1 MILFW
6 TSGISIY
13 LFLYIFKDK
22 TADLRFVIFGSL
34 FPVIFDSSLYIFGFT
49 NQNEYIGHSIFLTVG
64 LFFIFMIATKRGSLF
79 RANSLLFS
87 IGTFFYLVLSFT
99 WLNQS
104 IILFPLFQNSEDIF
118 SLDKNY
124 KTALGGV
131 GILYLFFKFRSIQ
144 ILKEFINTGKFTYL
158 K

>member
-22 TADLRFVIFGSL
+22 NADLRFVIFGSL
-34 FPVIFDSSLYIFGFT
+34 FPVIFDSSLYIFGIT

-118 SLDKNY
+118 LLDKNY

-144 ILKEFINTGKFTYL
+144 IIKEFINTGKFTY
-158 K
+158 

>member
-22 TADLRFVIFGSL
+22 NADLRFVVFGSL
-34 FPVIFDSSLYIFGFT
+34 FPVIFDSILYFFGLS
-49 NQNEYIGHSIFLTVG
+49 NQNEYIGHSIFFTVS

-144 ILKEFINTGKFTYL
+144 ILKEFINTGKFTY
-158 K
+158 

>member
-22 TADLRFVIFGSL
+22 NADLRFVIFGSL
-34 FPVIFDSSLYIFGFT
+34 FPVIFDSSLYIFGIT

-87 IGTFFYLVLSFT
+87 IGSFFYLVLSFT

-144 ILKEFINTGKFTYL
+144 ILKEFINTGKFTY
-158 K
+158 

>member
-6 TSGISIY
+6 TSALSIY

-22 TADLRFVIFGSL
+22 NADLRFIIFGSL
-34 FPVIFDSSLYIFGFT
+34 FPVIFDSSLYFFGLS
-49 NQNEYIGHSIFLTVG
+49 NQNEYIGHSIFFTVS

-87 IGTFFYLVLSFT
+87 IGSFLYLVLSFT

-104 IILFPLFQNSEDIF
+104 IILYPLFQNSENIF
-118 SLDKNY
+118 SLANNY
-124 KTALGGV
+124 KKALGGI
-131 GILYLFFKFRSIQ
+131 GILYLFFKFRDIQ
-144 ILKEFINTGKFTYL
+144 TLKEFINSGKFTY
-158 K
+158 

>member
-6 TSGISIY
+6 TSGLSIF

-22 TADLRFVIFGSL
+22 NADLRFVIFGSL
-34 FPVIFDSSLYIFGFT
+34 VPVIFDSILYFFGLS
-49 NQNEYIGHSIFLTVG
+49 NQKEFIGHSIFFTVS

-87 IGTFFYLVLSFT
+87 IGSFFYLVLSFT

-104 IILFPLFQNSEDIF
+104 IILYPLFQNSEDIF
-118 SLDKNY
+118 SLAKNY
-124 KTALGGV
+124 NTALGAI
-131 GILYLFFKFRSIQ
+131 GILYLFFKFRNIQ
-144 ILKEFINTGKFTYL
+144 ILKEFINTGKFTY
-158 K
+158 

>member
-22 TADLRFVIFGSL
+22 NADLRFVIFGSL
-34 FPVIFDSSLYIFGFT
+34 FPVIFDSSLYIFGIT

-124 KTALGGV
+124 KTALGGI

>member
-6 TSGISIY
+6 TSALSIY

-22 TADLRFVIFGSL
+22 NADLRFVIFGSL
-34 FPVIFDSSLYIFGFT
+34 FPVIFDSGLYIFGFT
-49 NQNEYIGHSIFLTVG
+49 NQNEYIGHSIFFIVA

-87 IGTFFYLVLSFT
+87 IGCFFYLVLSFT

-104 IILFPLFQNSEDIF
+104 IILYPLFQNSEDIF
-118 SLDKNY
+118 SLTKNY
-124 KTALGGV
+124 KITLGGI
-131 GILYLFFKFRSIQ
+131 GILYLFFKFRNIQ
-144 ILKEFINTGKFTYL
+144 ILKEFINTGKFTY
-158 K
+158 

>member
-22 TADLRFVIFGSL
+22 NADLRFVIFGSL
-34 FPVIFDSSLYIFGFT
+34 FPVIFDSSLYIFGIT

-124 KTALGGV
+124 KTALGGI

-144 ILKEFINTGKFTYL
+144 ILKEFINTGKVTY
-158 K
+158 

>member
-22 TADLRFVIFGSL
+22 NADLRFVIFGSL
-34 FPVIFDSSLYIFGFT
+34 FPVIFDSSLYIFGIT

-144 ILKEFINTGKFTYL
+144 ILKEFINTGKFIYQ

>member
-22 TADLRFVIFGSL
+22 NADLRFVIFGSL
-34 FPVIFDSSLYIFGFT
+34 FPVIFDSSLYIFGIT

-124 KTALGGV
+124 KTALGGI

-144 ILKEFINTGKFTYL
+144 ILKEFINTGKFIYQ

>member
-22 TADLRFVIFGSL
+22 NADLRFVIFGSL

-49 NQNEYIGHSIFLTVG
+49 NKIEYIGHSIFLTVG

-144 ILKEFINTGKFTYL
+144 ILKEFINTGKFTY
-158 K
+158 

>member
-6 TSGISIY
+6 TSGLSIY

-22 TADLRFVIFGSL
+22 NADLRFVIFGSL
-34 FPVIFDSSLYIFGFT
+34 FPVIFDSGLYIFGFT

-131 GILYLFFKFRSIQ
+131 GILYLFFKFRNIQ
-144 ILKEFINTGKFTYL
+144 ILKEFINTGKFTY
-158 K
+158 

>member
-22 TADLRFVIFGSL
+22 NADLRFVIFGSL
-34 FPVIFDSSLYIFGFT
+34 FPVIFDSSLYIFGIT

-104 IILFPLFQNSEDIF
+104 IILYPLFQNSEDIF

-144 ILKEFINTGKFTYL
+144 ILKEFINTGKFTY
-158 K
+158 

>member
-34 FPVIFDSSLYIFGFT
+34 FPVIFDSSLYIFGIT

-144 ILKEFINTGKFTYL
+144 IIKEFINTGKFTY
-158 K
+158 

>member
-22 TADLRFVIFGSL
+22 NADLRFVIFGSL
-34 FPVIFDSSLYIFGFT
+34 FPVIFDSSLYIFVFT
-49 NQNEYIGHSIFLTVG
+49 NQNEYIGHSIFFTVS
-64 LFFIFMIATKRGSLF
+64 LFFIFMIATKRGSLS

-144 ILKEFINTGKFTYL
+144 ILKEFINTGKFTY
-158 K
+158 